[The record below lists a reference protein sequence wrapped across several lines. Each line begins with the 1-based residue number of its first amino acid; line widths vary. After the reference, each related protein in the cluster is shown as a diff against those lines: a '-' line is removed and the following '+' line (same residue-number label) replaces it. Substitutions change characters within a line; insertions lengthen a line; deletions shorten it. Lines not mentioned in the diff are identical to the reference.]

1 MSDDD
6 DAATCSLCDLPT
18 PDPPLT
24 GEDVGGTYCCRG
36 CLEVSR
42 ALGGPEAAADAA
54 ESDLAGA
61 LGAEEAG
68 IPAGTGTDGAADA
81 DPPEG
86 ADPPED
92 AEQTYLS
99 VDGMHC
105 ATCETFIESTS
116 EKDDGV
122 YAAEASYATDMLS
135 VTYDPERTDVDELGD
150 HLGRYGYDVDD
161 PEATTDDDRSGLA
174 SFLIGGGVFGMMVM
188 VWYAVFLY
196 PTYLG
201 FEPLVDLGGFD
212 GLYVLG
218 NVWVMSSIVL
228 FYTGYPILRGA
239 YVSVRAGQPNM
250 DLLVALA
257 AVAAYVFSVGAML
270 AGRTHVYFD
279 VSVAIVLVVTV
290 GNYYEDR
297 IKRGAASR
305 LTDLTSA
312 RVEDATRLRPDGATE
327 TVPVEDLTSG
337 DRVLVR
343 PGERIPVDGVVADGS
358 AAVDESLVTGE
369 SLPDRRVPG
378 DDVLGGTVVTD
389 DPITVEVGETAD
401 STLDRLVERL
411 WRIQSSRSGAQRLA
425 DKLATVFVP
434 LVLTLAALTTAG
446 LLATGAPLAASVLT
460 GLTVLVV
467 SCPCALGLATPL
479 AVAAGVRDAADAG
492 IVVGSDAVFE
502 EVPDADVV
510 VFDKTGT
517 LTDGRMRVVDV
528 RGEDR
533 SGDAGSPQRVGAAPD
548 GGEVDRA
555 LGDHGDRD
563 VESGFDDREDGESA
577 ADFEDSEGAFGVG
590 DPDGGVAVALEL
602 AAAVERYDSHPIA
615 GAVVEAGPEA
625 LPDVRDPETHPKG
638 VTGDVDLTNYG
649 GPAAGREGE
658 TEIAVGH
665 PDLLKSRG
673 MEIPDGLATSAN
685 AVRADGRVPALVGW
699 GGRARALLA
708 VGDAPRTE
716 WDRVVTDLGG
726 DREIVVLTGDDER
739 AAAQFERHP
748 AVDEVFAGVPPEA
761 KAETVGRLR
770 DRGTVAMVGDGSNDA
785 PALATADVGIAL
797 GSGTDLAG
805 SAADAVIVDRG
816 LDAVS
821 DVFDVA
827 GGTHR
832 RIRENLGWAF
842 VYNLVAVPLAIA
854 GLLNP
859 LLAAVAMGA
868 SSLLVVTNS
877 SRSILPSPA
886 ASNDEPGATSSG
898 VATDE

>member
-18 PDPPLT
+18 PDPPVSD
-24 GEDVGGTYCCRG
+24 GEVSGTYCCRG

-42 ALGGPEAAADAA
+42 TLGGPDTIDDVDGADVAA
-54 ESDLAGA
+54 A
-61 LGAEEAG
+61 LGADESGRQGE
-68 IPAGTGTDGAADA
+68 TETDSTA
-81 DPPEG
+81 DPN
-86 ADPPED
+86 PPED

-218 NVWVMSSIVL
+218 NVWVMSSVVL

-257 AVAAYVFSVGAML
+257 AVSAYVFSVGAMI

-279 VSVAIVLVVTV
+279 VSVAIVLVVTL
-290 GNYYEDR
+290 GNYYEAR

-305 LTDLTSA
+305 LTNLTSA
-312 RVEDATRLRPDGATE
+312 RVDDATRLAADGTTE
-327 TVPVEDLTSG
+327 TVPVEDLESG
-337 DRVLVR
+337 DQVLVR
-343 PGERIPVDGVVADGS
+343 PGERIPVDGVVVEGS
-358 AAVDESLVTGE
+358 AAIDESLVTGE
-369 SLPDRRVPG
+369 SLPDRRTYG

-411 WRIQSSRSGAQRLA
+411 WQIQSSRSGAQRLA

-434 LVLTLAALTTAG
+434 LVLTLAVLTTAG
-446 LLATGAPLAASVLT
+446 LLATGTPLAGSILT

-502 EVPDADVV
+502 DAPDADVV

-528 RGEDR
+528 VCESRP
-533 SGDAGSPQRVGAAPD
+533 SDAGPPHPSGAATD
-548 GGEVDRA
+548 GGEVVDGF
-555 LGDHGDRD
+555 GDGGSEVVDGFGDRGSEVVD
-563 VESGFDDREDGESA
+563 GFGDRETDA
-577 ADFEDSEGAFGVG
+577 
-590 DPDGGVAVALEL
+590 AVALEL
-602 AAAVERYDSHPIA
+602 AAAVERYDSHPVA
-615 GAVVEAGPEA
+615 AAVVDAGPDA
-625 LPDVRDPETHPKG
+625 LPEVRDAASHPKG
-638 VTGDVDLTNYG
+638 VTGRVCPTDHG
-649 GPAAGREGE
+649 GPAAADEE
-658 TEIAVGH
+658 TEVAVGH
-665 PDLLKSRG
+665 PDLLESLG
-673 MEIPDGLATSAN
+673 MTISDGLATSAQ
-685 AVRADGRVPALVGW
+685 AIRADGRVPTFVGW
-699 GGRARALLA
+699 DGRARALLA

-716 WDRVVTDLGG
+716 WDAVVTDLGSE
-726 DREIVVLTGDDER
+726 REIVVLTGDDER
-739 AAAQFERHP
+739 AAAQFERHE

>member
-1 MSDDD
+1 MTAESGDTE
-6 DAATCSLCDLPT
+6 TCSLCDLPT
-18 PDPPLT
+18 PDPPVSDD
-24 GEDVGGTYCCRG
+24 GVDGTYCCRG

-42 ALGGPEAAADAA
+42 ALGGPDAV
-54 ESDLAGA
+54 D
-61 LGAEEAG
+61 
-68 IPAGTGTDGAADA
+68 DA
-81 DPPEG
+81 DVETELGSESGDGDSAGDGDEPP
-86 ADPPED
+86 DD

-105 ATCETFIESTS
+105 ATCETFIESTAAN
-116 EKDDGV
+116 DDGV

-135 VTYDPERTDVDELGD
+135 VTYDPERTDVDELGS

-161 PEATTDDDRSGLA
+161 PEATREDDRAGLA
-174 SFLIGGGVFGMMVM
+174 TFLIGGGVFGMMVM

-201 FEPLVDLGGFD
+201 FEPMVDLGGFD

-228 FYTGYPILRGA
+228 FYTGYPLLRGA
-239 YVSVRAGQPNM
+239 YVSLRAGQPNM

-257 AVAAYVFSVGAML
+257 AVSAYVFSVGSMI

-312 RVEDATRLRPDGATE
+312 RVEDATRLAADGSTE
-327 TVPVEDLTSG
+327 TVSVEDLSPG

-343 PGERIPVDGVVADGS
+343 PGERIPVDGVVVDGS

-369 SLPDRRVPG
+369 SLPDRRSPG
-378 DDVLGGTVVTD
+378 DEVLGGTVVTD
-389 DPITVEVGETAD
+389 DPITVEVGDSAA

-411 WRIQSSRSGAQRLA
+411 WQIQSSRSGAQRLA

-434 LVLTLAALTTAG
+434 LVLTLAVLTTVG
-446 LLATGAPLAASVLT
+446 FLATGAPLAQSILT

-479 AVAAGVRDAADAG
+479 AVAAGVRDAADSG

-502 EVPDADVV
+502 DAPDADVV

-517 LTDGRMRVVDV
+517 LTDGRMQVVDV
-528 RGEDR
+528 VTG
-533 SGDAGSPQRVGAAPD
+533 GANGSKPSPSAGAAPD
-548 GGEVDRA
+548 GGQVA
-555 LGDHGDRD
+555 G
-563 VESGFDDREDGESA
+563 
-577 ADFEDSEGAFGVG
+577 GVG
-590 DPDGGVAVALEL
+590 VDDGRFVGTVAHDDGDGAVALEL

-615 GAVVEAGPEA
+615 AAVVDAAPGA
-625 LPDVRDPETHPKG
+625 LPEVSDAETHPKG
-638 VTGDVDLTNYG
+638 VTGDVDLTDYG
-649 GPAAGREGE
+649 GPAADVDGE
-658 TEIAVGH
+658 RQIVVGH
-665 PDLLKSRG
+665 PELLKSHG
-673 MEIPDGLATSAN
+673 LSIPAGLASSSAE
-685 AVRADGRVPALVGW
+685 VRDGGGVPTFVGW
-699 GGRARALLA
+699 DGRARALVA

-716 WDRVVTDLGG
+716 WDAVVADLGEER
-726 DREIVVLTGDDER
+726 DIVVLTGDDER
-739 AAAQFERHP
+739 ATARFRRHD
-748 AVDEVFAGVPPEA
+748 AVDEVFAGVPPDA
-761 KAETVGRLR
+761 KAETVRRLR
-770 DRGTVAMVGDGSNDA
+770 SRGTVAMVGDGSNDA

-816 LDAVS
+816 LDAVP
-821 DVFDVA
+821 DVFAVA

-854 GLLNP
+854 GVLNP

-868 SSLLVVTNS
+868 SSLLVVANS
-877 SRSILPSPA
+877 SRSIVRPPA
-886 ASNDEPGATSSG
+886 EADGEPRATNSEG
-898 VATDE
+898 DTDTYPR

>member
-18 PDPPLT
+18 PDPPVSD
-24 GEDVGGTYCCRG
+24 GAVSGTYCCRG

-42 ALGGPEAAADAA
+42 ALGGPDAIDDAEEADVAA
-54 ESDLAGA
+54 A
-61 LGAEEAG
+61 LGADE
-68 IPAGTGTDGAADA
+68 TGNSPGAEHDDVD
-81 DPPEG
+81 DPG
-86 ADPPED
+86 PPED

-105 ATCETFIESTS
+105 ATCETFIESTAAS
-116 EKDDGV
+116 DDGV

-135 VTYDPERTDVDELGD
+135 VTYDPERTDVDELGQ
-150 HLGRYGYDVDD
+150 HLHRYGYDVGD
-161 PEATTDDDRSGLA
+161 PEATGEDDRSGLA

-257 AVAAYVFSVGAML
+257 AVSAYVFSVGAMVV
-270 AGRTHVYFD
+270 GRTHVYFD
-279 VSVAIVLVVTV
+279 VSVAIVLVVTL

-312 RVEDATRLRPDGATE
+312 RVDDATRLAADGATE
-327 TVPVEDLTSG
+327 TVPVEDLASG

-343 PGERIPVDGVVADGS
+343 PGERIPVDGVVVEGS
-358 AAVDESLVTGE
+358 AAIDESLVTGE
-369 SLPDRRVPG
+369 SLPDRRTAG

-389 DPITVEVGETAD
+389 DPITVEVGESAD

-411 WRIQSSRSGAQRLA
+411 WQIQSSRSGAQRLA

-434 LVLTLAALTTAG
+434 LVLTLAALTTVG
-446 LLATGAPLAASVLT
+446 LLATGTPLAGSILT

-528 RGEDR
+528 VGGSRP
-533 SGDAGSPQRVGAAPD
+533 GDTETPSRVGAAPD
-548 GGEVDRA
+548 GGEV
-555 LGDHGDRD
+555 
-563 VESGFDDREDGESA
+563 ENGFN
-577 ADFEDSEGAFGVG
+577 
-590 DPDGGVAVALEL
+590 DPDGGEAEGSLGDRDADVGVALEL

-615 GAVVEAGPEA
+615 AAVVDAGPDA
-625 LPDVRDPETHPKG
+625 LPEVRDAASHPKG
-638 VTGDVDLTNYG
+638 VTGRVDLTDCG
-649 GPAAGREGE
+649 GRAADADGE
-658 TEIAVGH
+658 TEVAVGH
-665 PDLLKSRG
+665 PELLESRG
-673 MEIPDGLATSAN
+673 MEVSDDLAMSAK
-685 AVRADGRVPALVGW
+685 AIRADGSVPTFVGW
-699 GGRARALLA
+699 DGRARALLS

-716 WDRVVTDLGG
+716 WDAVVTDLGAG
-726 DREIVVLTGDDER
+726 REIVVLTGDDER
-739 AAAQFERHP
+739 AAAQFERHE

-770 DRGTVAMVGDGSNDA
+770 ARGTVAMVGDGSNDA

-877 SRSILPSPA
+877 SRSILRSPA
-886 ASNDEPGATSSG
+886 ASSDEPRATNPG
-898 VATDE
+898 TATDE